1 MTDLPIGDNN
11 WMVKFNELQKRQ
23 VDALVLQNENQKL
36 QLEILSLQ
44 LKVENKRKTNTPQN
58 GLEGANLEI
67 GGTIQPQQK
76 SSPLG
81 ETSSTPVP
89 EFVMQ
94 AFDPSINQG
103 FAQYPNYNHE
113 GSQDSNIFAEENQ
126 GLPEIQQQQQ
136 QQSDTMIGLP
146 EVANLDVADQHQRP
160 NVMMELPDMTNLDAT
175 DSRLM
180 MALCY
185 NMPPPP
191 LQTAMTSDPFTPA
204 NKRIENQGNGVYSM
218 TPDNLT
224 PLETAKAHRH
234 GYRRL
239 SIIRTPVS
247 PMESPRVKR
256 ARTSEI
262 GVGYLDYSPNILGG
276 FNEDAD
282 QRGPLSEA
290 LQTYASDVEKL
301 AFALTRKDLEEC
313 VLELALAEEGITN
326 LLDDNSASGIIPSG
340 GLVRSALLKRCNK
353 NGRKIVFNKDIYP
366 MSMGLNEASNVGAF
380 KNLPLERTLT

>member
-1 MTDLPIGDNN
+1 MADLPIGDSN

-44 LKVENKRKTNTPQN
+44 LKVENKRKTHTSLN
-58 GLEGANLEI
+58 GREGAKLEI
-67 GGTIQPQQK
+67 GDTIQPQQE

-81 ETSSTPVP
+81 ETSLTPVP

-94 AFDPSINQG
+94 AFDSNINQG
-103 FAQYPNYNHE
+103 FAQYPNYNLE
-113 GSQDSNIFAEENQ
+113 GSQDSNIFPEENQ
-126 GLPEIQQQQQ
+126 DLPEIQQQ

-146 EVANLDVADQHQRP
+146 EITNLDVADQHQRP
-160 NVMMELPDMTNLDAT
+160 NVMMELPDMTNLDAA

-191 LQTAMTSDPFTPA
+191 LQTTMTSDPFTPT
-204 NKRIENQGNGVYSM
+204 NKRTENQGNGLHSM

-224 PLETAKAHRH
+224 PLETVKAHRH
-234 GYRRL
+234 GHRRP

-247 PMESPRVKR
+247 PIESPRVKR

-262 GVGYLDYSPNILGG
+262 GIGYLDYSPNILGG
-276 FNEDAD
+276 FNGDID

-313 VLELALAEEGITN
+313 VLELALAEEGIAK
-326 LLDDNSASGIIPSG
+326 LLDDNSASGVIPSG

-353 NGRKIVFNKDIYP
+353 NGRKVVFNKDIYP
-366 MSMGLNEASNVGAF
+366 MSMGLNEGSNVGAF